1 MALTVSSSK
10 RAPIPGST
18 VVVVAVTAVNDAAST
33 TVSISEDLIPAGTAW
48 ELSAVRAHRSDGSA
62 TAWQPQVA
70 LGDLLL
76 YQATSTDP
84 TSAADVGDHPRAP
97 FVRASGEALAFGLGW
112 GSGTDNDATAEL
124 VFVPVLGA

>member
-1 MALTVSSSK
+1 MALTVSASK
-10 RAPIPGST
+10 RAPVPGST
-18 VVVVAVTAVNDAAST
+18 VVVAVVTAANDAAST
-33 TVSISEDLIPAGTAW
+33 TVSIGEDLIPAGGAW
-48 ELSAVRAHRSDGSA
+48 ELSAVRAHRSDGTA

-84 TSAADVGDHPRAP
+84 TSAPDVGDHPRAP
-97 FVRASGEALAFGLGW
+97 FVRASGEALAFSFGW
-112 GSGTDNDATAEL
+112 GSGSDNDATAEL

>member
-10 RAPIPGST
+10 RAPVPGST
-18 VVVVAVTAVNDAAST
+18 VVVVAVTATNDAAST

-48 ELSAVRAHRSDGSA
+48 ELSAVRAHRSDGAA

-76 YQATSTDP
+76 YQATSANPSTAP
-84 TSAADVGDHPRAP
+84 DVGDHPRAP
-97 FVRASGEALAFGLGW
+97 FVRASGEALAFSLGW
-112 GSGTDNDATAEL
+112 GSGSDNDATAEL
-124 VFVPVLGA
+124 VFLPVLGA

>member
-1 MALTVSSSK
+1 MALTVSSNK

-18 VVVVAVTAVNDAAST
+18 VVVAVVTAAADAAST
-33 TVSISEDLIPAGTAW
+33 TVSISGALTPAGTAW
-48 ELSAVRAHRSDGSA
+48 ELSAVRAHRSDGAA

-76 YQATSTDP
+76 YQATSANPSTAP
-84 TSAADVGDHPRAP
+84 DVGDHPRAP
-97 FVRASGEALAFGLGW
+97 FVRSVGEALAFSFGW

-124 VFVPVLGA
+124 VFLPVLGA

>member
-18 VVVVAVTAVNDAAST
+18 VVVAVVTAAADAAST
-33 TVSISEDLIPAGTAW
+33 TVSIGEELVPAGTAW
-48 ELSAVRAHRSDGSA
+48 ELSAVRAHRSDGAA

-76 YQATSTDP
+76 YQATSANPSTAPDI
-84 TSAADVGDHPRAP
+84 GDHPRAP
-97 FVRASGEALAFGLGW
+97 FVRAVGEALAFSFGW
-112 GSGTDNDATAEL
+112 GSGSDNDASAEL

>member
-10 RAPIPGST
+10 RAPVPGST
-18 VVVVAVTAVNDAAST
+18 VVVVVVTAVNDEAAT

-48 ELSAVRAHRSDGSA
+48 ELSAVRAHRSDGTA

-76 YQATSTDP
+76 YQATETDP

-97 FVRASGEALAFGLGW
+97 FVRAVGEALAFGFGW
-112 GSGTDNDATAEL
+112 GSGSDNDAAAEL

>member
-10 RAPIPGST
+10 RAPVPGST
-18 VVVVAVTAVNDAAST
+18 VVVVVVTADADAAST
-33 TVSISEDLIPAGTAW
+33 TVSITEDLINAGTAW
-48 ELSAVRAHRSDGSA
+48 ELSAVRAHRSDGAA

-84 TSAADVGDHPRAP
+84 TSAPDVGDHPRAP
-97 FVRASGEALAFGLGW
+97 FVRSSGEALAFSFGW

-124 VFVPVLGA
+124 VFIPVLGA